1 MFIQGNGRC
10 LSLDKVRV
18 MGILNM
24 TPDSFSDGG
33 RFNGLDKALFHA
45 ESMIAAGVDII
56 DIGGESTR
64 PGAAEVSELE
74 ELERV
79 LPVIEK
85 IVSRFDIFVSVDTS
99 RPKVMTAAA
108 NAGVNLINDVRA
120 LEVPGALQA
129 SAATGL
135 PVCLMHMRGSPVSM
149 QNEPEYRDPVSD
161 IIEYLQERVNACLQA
176 GIDAT
181 RLLVD
186 PGFGFGK
193 TLDHNLALLARLKE
207 FKSLQLPVLVGMS
220 RKTMIGD
227 ILNRPVSERMVG
239 SVAAAVIAAMNG
251 ADIVR
256 VHDVKESVEA
266 IKVFNAQRPWQK
278 QAGEVN

>member
-1 MFIQGNGRC
+1 MFVQGNGRR
-10 LSLDKVRV
+10 LTLDKVRV

-33 RFNGLDKALFHA
+33 HFNGLDKALFHA

-64 PGAAEVSELE
+64 PGAAEVSETE

-99 RPKVMTAAA
+99 RPRVMTAAA
-108 NAGVNLINDVRA
+108 AAGVHLINDVRA
-120 LEVPGALQA
+120 LELPGALQA
-129 SAATGL
+129 CSETGL
-135 PVCLMHMRGSPVSM
+135 PVCLMHMRGSPASM
-149 QNEPEYRDPVSD
+149 QEGPRYQDPVLD
-161 IIEYLQERVNACLQA
+161 IIEYLQERVNVCMQA
-176 GIDAT
+176 GIGAN
-181 RLLVD
+181 RLLID

-227 ILNRPVSERMVG
+227 ILNTPVSERMVG

-266 IKVFNAQRPWQK
+266 IKVFNAQQPWQK
-278 QAGEVN
+278 NQEK

>member
-1 MFIQGNGRC
+1 
-10 LSLDKVRV
+10 
-18 MGILNM
+18 M

-33 RFNGLDKALFHA
+33 HFNGLDKALFHA

-64 PGAAEVSELE
+64 PGAAEVSETE

-99 RPKVMTAAA
+99 RPRVMTAAA
-108 NAGVNLINDVRA
+108 AAGVHLINDVRA
-120 LEVPGALQA
+120 LELPGALQA
-129 SAATGL
+129 CSETGL
-135 PVCLMHMRGSPVSM
+135 PVCLMHMRGSPASM
-149 QNEPEYRDPVSD
+149 QEGPRYQDPVLD
-161 IIEYLQERVNACLQA
+161 IIEYLQERVNVCMQA
-176 GIDAT
+176 GIGAN
-181 RLLVD
+181 RLLID

-227 ILNRPVSERMVG
+227 ILNTPVSERMVG

-266 IKVFNAQRPWQK
+266 IKVFNAQQPWQK
-278 QAGEVN
+278 NQEK